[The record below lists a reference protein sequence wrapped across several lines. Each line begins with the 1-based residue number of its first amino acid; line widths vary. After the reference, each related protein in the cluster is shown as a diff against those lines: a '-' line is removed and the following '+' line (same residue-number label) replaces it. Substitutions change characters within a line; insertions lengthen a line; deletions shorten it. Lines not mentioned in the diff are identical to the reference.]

1 MLKQV
6 QVKSSQ
12 RVKQRKQGFLS
23 RQKDGED
30 FMGEAPKGFFRQKLE
45 SEEIGEMLR
54 KQQINPF
61 GYSQEHRAEQ
71 SGKSGLIPFC
81 GGP

>member
-1 MLKQV
+1 
-6 QVKSSQ
+6 
-12 RVKQRKQGFLS
+12 
-23 RQKDGED
+23 
-30 FMGEAPKGFFRQKLE
+30 MGEAPKGFFRQKLE
-45 SEEIGEMLR
+45 SEEMGEMLR

-61 GYSQEHRAEQ
+61 GYSQEHRAER